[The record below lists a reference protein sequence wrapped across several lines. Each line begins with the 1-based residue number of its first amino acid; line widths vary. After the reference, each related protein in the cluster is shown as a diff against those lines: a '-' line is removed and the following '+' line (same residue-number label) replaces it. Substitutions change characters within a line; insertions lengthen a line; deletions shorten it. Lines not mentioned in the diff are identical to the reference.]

1 MSTPQSGSAWLTQQ
15 ANANGPQL
23 FQFENPNETISGAST
38 PSYSSESAHPTTFA
52 GPGNWIEKVHNV
64 QDRSE
69 VSEAKRRKV
78 DSEDSPGRSKIA
90 MRNAS
95 GSGALGQ
102 ALKDADADSNA
113 AALPQTATVDL
124 TDGNDEDI
132 ITIGDPGD
140 DEVCYGLLK
149 CTLNCTVAP
158 SSKFG
163 AQSTWG
169 PNYQPVIKVV
179 LKRVM
184 ADKTTRIQVY
194 DYTRVTIGH
203 VDPKSA
209 SALSPL
215 LDSNI
220 YLRTECRLPPQ
231 LKAPGSEPGK
241 PVSHAF
247 KLDVTLY
254 GKIKYAKSVGG
265 WLEKQ
270 ELRLNAPTMVQ
281 KGIRVHNPH
290 VLFPKKGQLPVQ
302 NRSLGSTQGTASYG
316 TATVRTVEEV
326 KADVMGVFD
335 RMTKSEDL
343 PLAEPGDCIVTP
355 LLTHQKQ
362 GLWFMQAREEPYFS
376 SPVRAV
382 QGDHRDHDKWMK
394 DRENM
399 IPSLWKKDHTASGEI
414 RYFNIITQTEHRQPP
429 PETLGGILADVMG
442 LGKTLSILSLISSS
456 FPAAEQWAATPVT
469 QPAPAESK
477 ANKQDAVTPKPSLD
491 LVKLT
496 VNAKTTLLICPLSTI
511 TNWEEQI
518 KQHTKENSISYY
530 IYHGANRIRDVKKLV
545 QYDIILTTYGSVAS
559 ELRQR
564 HQGRGGS
571 YPLEHIGWFR
581 IVLDE
586 AHMIRE
592 KNTLNFK
599 SAVRLHAQRR
609 WAVTGTPVQ
618 NRLDDLGSL
627 LAFVRLH
634 PFEHRLKFNRYI
646 LEPFKAA
653 DKEVVPRLRALVDT
667 VTIRRL
673 KDKVPLP
680 PRTDLIIRL
689 DFSPDEKKLHDTFKS
704 YAKKRVDAL
713 TSEAGVAGGAKL
725 PQNTYIHV
733 LKSILMMRLVCA
745 HGKDL
750 LNESDF
756 RRVQGVS
763 ADTAINLD
771 DEPDIDAATL
781 QLKQQHDNFALL
793 QQSNGDSC
801 MVCQK
806 KIGAS
811 DEDEVDDDG
820 LDDIMGY
827 MTTCL
832 HVICANCAGDYVPRF
847 KAHVQRSRGS
857 CLTCYAPTS
866 PELVPLPRSLVEA
879 EHTGDASSDEKQ
891 EVEAFKNYM
900 GPHTK
905 TKALVEDLLKSKAH
919 SDAHPEEAPLKSVV
933 FSGWTRHLDLIE
945 MALKPAGIKFVRL
958 DGRMTRPARSAA
970 IKQFREDD
978 SVHVIIISIS
988 AGGLGL
994 NLVTG
999 NTAYVMEP
1007 QFNPAAEAQAIDR
1020 VHRLGQKRPVRTVKY
1035 IMNHSFEEDMLALQ
1049 DKKKQLASLAVDRKD
1064 KSEAQ
1069 KTRLEDL
1076 KILFK

>member
-1 MSTPQSGSAWLTQQ
+1 MATNGQPKPPSWNPAALLQPNRNLAASSQQGTPSDLSTVQAGSAWLTQQ

-23 FQFENPNETISGAST
+23 FKFENPNETTSGAST
-38 PSYSSESAHPTTFA
+38 PSYSSESASAHPTTFA

-102 ALKDADADSNA
+102 ALKDANADSNA

-124 TDGNDEDI
+124 TNEV

-215 LDSNI
+215 LDANI
-220 YLRTECRLPPQ
+220 HLRTECRLPPQ
-231 LKAPGSEPGK
+231 PKAPGSEPGK

-270 ELRLNAPTMVQ
+270 EQRLNAPTM
-281 KGIRVHNPH
+281 
-290 VLFPKKGQLPVQ
+290 
-302 NRSLGSTQGTASYG
+302 
-316 TATVRTVEEV
+316 
-326 KADVMGVFD
+326 
-335 RMTKSEDL
+335 
-343 PLAEPGDCIVTP
+343 
-355 LLTHQKQ
+355 
-362 GLWFMQAREEPYFS
+362 GLWFMQAREEPYYS
-376 SPVRAV
+376 SSVRAV
-382 QGDHRDHDKWMK
+382 QGDHRDHDKWLK

-399 IPSLWKKDHTASGEI
+399 IPSLWKKDHTASGEM
-414 RYFNIITQTEHRQPP
+414 RYFNIITQTEQRQPP

-456 FPAAEQWAATPVT
+456 FPAAEQWAATPVS
-469 QPAPAESK
+469 QLAPADSK
-477 ANKQDAVTPKPSLD
+477 ANKQDAVTSKPSLD

-545 QYDIILTTYGSVAS
+545 Q
-559 ELRQR
+559 
-564 HQGRGGS
+564 
-571 YPLEHIGWFR
+571 

-680 PRTDLIIRL
+680 PRTDLIVRL

-713 TSEAGVAGGAKL
+713 TSEAGVAGGTKL

-879 EHTGDASSDEKQ
+879 EHTGDASSDERQ
-891 EVEAFKNYM
+891 EVEAFKNYL

-905 TKALVEDLLKSKAH
+905 SKALVEDLLKSKAH
-919 SDAHPEEAPLKSVV
+919 SEAHPEEAPLKSVV